1 MFNRDTWDKLCERTI
16 VAMLLAAVVLNAIL
30 FGGVLHPEMG
40 FPVLIALTGWLVRIW
55 ISPGHRILIHP
66 VLWPLLAFIGFAIWR
81 TQSVTVPYVAQQ
93 AFVHLTLGVITFV
106 VSLENLH
113 RQETV
118 RWLVHMLVAVG
129 CLIAGYAILQLL
141 SESDSVLWL
150 QQPAGYSKRAGG
162 TFVNPN
168 HLAGFLCILVPL
180 ATGVVFL
187 GREPVVAKVFH
198 TYAALV
204 MLGGVAVTMSRGGW
218 VATTIALSL
227 LVSYI
232 LSRRSEL
239 RIPATVAAAALA
251 VAAFGYLGMV
261 DKARSRILNVSS
273 EGNIDAGSSRL
284 WLWRPAFAMWRDHPL
299 IGVGP
304 NHFDVE
310 FAAYRPWQ
318 IQVHP
323 AFTHNEYLQIL
334 TDYGVVGASIV
345 AAGIVL
351 FTRSV
356 FRTTKFVERGTGEVG
371 QRLSN
376 RSALFFGAAA
386 GLGGLAFHCLVDF
399 DLQMPAISLL
409 AALLGGVLAAHLRF
423 TSDRLWFQLNWLGR
437 LVMTIAGLA
446 TIAWLAQ
453 YLVTASREAHHL
465 NQAMTAKNIN
475 TNLLGHLKAAAE
487 LAPGNPRTAF
497 ELGDNYRRLSLE
509 GERDWKSNGSEA
521 IRWLERSI
529 ALNPH
534 DPEYLLS
541 LARTRQWMGDTNGA
555 ARDFEHAL
563 KIGPYL
569 VEVANHVAWN
579 YLSRG
584 RTNEAKALFDQS
596 VKWNWYNNWMAI
608 TKKAE
613 LEAKG
618 YR

>member
-1 MFNRDTWDKLCERTI
+1 MFNRDIWDKFCERAI
-16 VAMLLAAVVLNAIL
+16 VAMILAAVVLNAIL
-30 FGGVLHPEMG
+30 FGGVLHPELG
-40 FPVLIALTGWLVRIW
+40 FPVLIALMVWLARIW
-55 ISPGHRILIHP
+55 INPGNRILFHP
-66 VLWPLLAFIGFAIWR
+66 VVWPLLAFTAFAMWR
-81 TQSVTVPYVAQQ
+81 GQSATVPYVAHQ
-93 AFVHLTLGVITFV
+93 AIVHLALGVITFV
-106 VSLENLH
+106 VSLQNLH

-118 RWLVHMLVAVG
+118 RWMVHVLVAVG

-168 HLAGFLCILVPL
+168 HLAGFLCVILPL
-180 ATGVVFL
+180 ASGVVFW
-187 GREPVVAKVFH
+187 GREPVVGKVFH
-198 TYAALV
+198 AYAALV

-218 VATTIALSL
+218 VASTVGLSL
-227 LVSYI
+227 LVGYI

-239 RIPATVAAAALA
+239 RIPATITAAALA
-251 VAAFGYLGMV
+251 VAAISYLGLV
-261 DKARSRILNVSS
+261 EKAKSRILNLSG
-273 EGNIDAGSSRL
+273 EGNIDAGSSRI
-284 WLWRPAFAMWRDHPL
+284 WLWRPALAMWQDHPAF
-299 IGVGP
+299 GVGP

-323 AFTHNEYLQIL
+323 AYTHNEYLQIL
-334 TDYGVVGASIV
+334 TDYGVIGTSLA
-345 AAGIVL
+345 AAGVFL
-351 FTRSV
+351 FARSL
-356 FRTTKFVERGTGEVG
+356 FRTTKFVERGFGEVG

-423 TSDRLWFQLNWLGR
+423 TSDRLWFQPNWIWR
-437 LVMTIAGLA
+437 LVVTVVGLA
-446 TIAWLAQ
+446 TVAPLAQ
-453 YLVTASREAHHL
+453 YLGTASKEAHHL
-465 NQAMTAKNIN
+465 NQATTAKRIDA
-475 TNLLGHLKAAAE
+475 TLLGHLKAAAE

-509 GERDWKSNGSEA
+509 GERDWKTNGAEA

-529 ALNPH
+529 ALNPR

-563 KIGPYL
+563 KIGPNL

-579 YLSRG
+579 YLSQG

-608 TKKAE
+608 AKKAE